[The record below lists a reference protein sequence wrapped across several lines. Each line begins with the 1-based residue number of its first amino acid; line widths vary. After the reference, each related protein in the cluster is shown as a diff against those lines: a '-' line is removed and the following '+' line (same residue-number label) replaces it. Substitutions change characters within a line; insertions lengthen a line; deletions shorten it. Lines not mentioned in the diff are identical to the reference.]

1 MSLKLTVRSPSNI
14 ALIKYWGKFGDQLP
28 CNPSIS
34 FTLSHAYTEMS
45 FELSDKKTSE
55 DVDLTFFFEGL
66 ENQKFKDKILKFI
79 LKEKEHFKN
88 VLSKNILLNSSNTF
102 PHSSGIASS
111 ASSMSAMVYG
121 LLALEYKISN
131 RSQEV
136 SSDAFMKLASKLS
149 RLASGSASR
158 SLFPGVVLW
167 GDYKDLGTNDYA
179 TNVSHM
185 VDQRFLTFRDTIVI
199 VSKNEKSV
207 SSRAGHG
214 LMENHPYKE
223 VRYQEA
229 RKRMDEL
236 LLAMKNYDLETFIKI
251 VEKDALDL
259 HGLMMTSE
267 PSFML
272 IEAKTIDCIKK
283 LRSFREKN
291 NIPVCFTLDAGPNLH
306 VLYPTE
312 YQNEVTGFLKELD
325 LPLIHDEVG
334 KGSEIYE

>member
-1 MSLKLTVRSPSNI
+1 MKLTVRSPSNI

-28 CNPSIS
+28 KNPSVS
-34 FTLSHAYTEMS
+34 FTLTHAFTEMS
-45 FELSDKKTSE
+45 FELEEKKSE
-55 DVDLTFFFEGL
+55 GIIDLVFFFEGQ
-66 ENQKFKDKILKFI
+66 ENQKFKEKIEKILT
-79 LKEKEHFKN
+79 KEKDFFPSVIKHKII
-88 VLSKNILLNSSNTF
+88 LHSKNTF

-111 ASSMSAMVYG
+111 ASSMSAMVLG
-121 LLALEYKISN
+121 LLSLEYKLSN
-131 RSQEV
+131 KANQIRSK
-136 SSDAFMKLASKLS
+136 DFMNLASKLA

-167 GDYKDLGTNDYA
+167 GDYKEIGTNDYA
-179 TNVSHM
+179 VNVSEQI
-185 VDQRFLTFRDTIVI
+185 DSRFLSFKDTIVI
-199 VSKNEKSV
+199 VSKEEKSV

-214 LMENHPYKE
+214 LMENHPYRE
-223 VRYQEA
+223 VRFNEA
-229 RKRMDEL
+229 HKRLEEL
-236 LLAMKNYDLETFIKI
+236 LLAMKNYDLDTFINL

-283 LRSFREKN
+283 LRHFRNETK
-291 NIPVCFTLDAGPNLH
+291 IPVCFTLDAGPNLH
-306 VLYPTE
+306 VLYPQE
-312 YQNEVTGFLKELD
+312 FSSKVVPFLESLD

>member
-1 MSLKLTVRSPSNI
+1 MKLTVRSPSNI
-14 ALIKYWGKFGDQLP
+14 ALIKYWGKLGDQLP
-28 CNPSIS
+28 CNPSVS
-34 FTLSHAYTEMS
+34 FTLTHAFTEMS
-45 FELSDKKTSE
+45 FELCDKNSSE
-55 DVDLTFFFEGL
+55 DIELVFFFEGL
-66 ENQKFKDKILKFI
+66 ENQKFQDKIIKFI
-79 LKEKEHFKN
+79 LKEKEYFKN
-88 VLSKNILLNSSNTF
+88 VLSKKIILNSKNTF

-121 LLALEYKISN
+121 LLALDFKLSHK
-131 RSQEV
+131 SDEV
-136 SSDAFMKLASKLS
+136 SSQTFLNLASRLS

-158 SLFPGVVLW
+158 SVFPGVVLW
-167 GDYKDLGTNDYA
+167 GDYKDIGTNDCA
-179 TNVSHM
+179 VDVSHM
-185 VDQRFLTFRDTIVI
+185 VDSRFLTFRDTIVI

-214 LMENHPYKE
+214 LMENHPYRE
-223 VRYQEA
+223 VRFQEA

-236 LLAMKNYDLETFIKI
+236 LMAMKNYDLEAFIKI

-283 LRSFREKN
+283 LRTFRERT

-306 VLYPTE
+306 VLYPIE
-312 YQNEVTGFLKELD
+312 YREEVVAFLTQLD